1 MTSVPA
7 TPPPP
12 PAFAP
17 ADPRDFNRLNLDYR
31 KPMPR
36 PPVRGR
42 IVDFHCHLIAAR
54 HGKAWFEAAD
64 HYGIDVFC
72 TMGPLEEALDLQ
84 RNWPGR
90 LHFITIP
97 QWQNPTI
104 DDWLRRL
111 EAFYNLGS
119 RIIKFHMAPGTMHKR
134 KIRLDSPEL
143 RPVINEAAARG
154 MIFMSH
160 MGDPEIW
167 YRGKYKDTAEYG
179 TRDEHYRMWEGL
191 LQEFRD
197 RPWVGAHMGGNP
209 EDLHRLQGLLDR
221 YPNLYLDCSATR
233 WMVRE
238 ISAQR
243 DEARKFFIRNA
254 DRILF
259 GTDQVSWDDRGFDFL
274 ASRFWAHRMLWES
287 DYDGPS
293 PINDPDLPD
302 DNQPRMRGLNLPIE
316 VIQKMYHDNA
326 AALLGRVHAAAEL
339 GL

>member
-1 MTSVPA
+1 MSSAAT
-7 TPPPP
+7 TPPPI

-17 ADPRDFNRLNLDYR
+17 ADPREYNRLNLDYR

-36 PPVRGR
+36 APVRGKV
-42 IVDFHCHLIAAR
+42 VDFHCHILAAR
-54 HGKAWFEAAD
+54 HGKGWFEAAD
-64 HYGIDVFC
+64 HYGIDVFL
-72 TMGPLEEALDLQ
+72 TMGPLEEALHLQ
-84 RNWPGR
+84 RDWPGR
-90 LHFITIP
+90 LHFITVP
-97 QWQNPTI
+97 AWQNPTI

-111 EAFYNLGS
+111 EMFYNLGS
-119 RIIKFHMAPGTMHKR
+119 RIIKFHVAPGTMHRR
-134 KIRLDSPEL
+134 KMRLDSPEL

-154 MIFMSH
+154 MIFMTH
-160 MGDPEIW
+160 LGDPEIW
-167 YRGKYKDTAEYG
+167 YRGRYADAKEYG
-179 TRDEHYRMWEGL
+179 TRDEHYRMWAGMLE
-191 LQEFRD
+191 EFRD

-238 ISAQR
+238 ISQQR
-243 DEARKFFIRNA
+243 EEARRFMIQNA

-259 GTDQVSWDDRGFDFL
+259 GTDQVSGDDRNFDFL

-293 PINDPDLPD
+293 PIFDPDLPE
-302 DNQPRMRGLNLPIE
+302 NAQPMLRGLALPAD
-316 VIQKMYHDNA
+316 VIQKVYHDNA
-326 AALLGRVHAAAEL
+326 AKLLARVGVASEL